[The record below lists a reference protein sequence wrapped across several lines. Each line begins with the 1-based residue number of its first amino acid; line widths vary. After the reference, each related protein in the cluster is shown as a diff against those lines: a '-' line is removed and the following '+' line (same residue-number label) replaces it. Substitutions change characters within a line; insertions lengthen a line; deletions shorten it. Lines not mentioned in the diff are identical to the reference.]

1 MNNTRLAKSLLC
13 VMLVLLMLASAVS
26 CDKGNQPADPTQS
39 GATATSPAGNNPGG
53 NSGNS
58 GNELTEEEL
67 YKPERKDYDRDL
79 NIWVNQNGGDINF
92 YFCEA
97 EAYTGS
103 IVNDALYRRELFMEE
118 NFGVSVEMK
127 VESDKI
133 YDKLSVPLSA
143 GEYVCDAAMLT
154 GVESFKLAQNGLL
167 KDLALLEE
175 LNLSASYWDQ
185 RIQSEYAIG
194 DRIFMLEGDY
204 TIYDEMR
211 TYVVLYND
219 TLYSKYDY
227 YTTYGTPYEMVES
240 ETWTL
245 EKMLE
250 MANGMYVDNNTNQI
264 PDEADTYGIVG
275 ELTLPFY
282 AFLGSGMKTIA
293 NNNGKMTLLIKDST
307 MYQLIYDTFEDT
319 MQIALDEDI
328 LMPQLLTV
336 EDYWTAASNVFEYG
350 RALFRTTSL
359 SAALR
364 LGNMESIFCILPI
377 PAYTENQGGY
387 YCWVSGN
394 NHSPITIPHTV
405 ADAHETAEIL
415 EAFCYYSKYMAN
427 GSLYDAFFEEFRLAK
442 LCRTPEDVAMLNLV
456 FDSKTFDF
464 DQTTKITG
472 IESALYSMAKQGDL
486 TTLSSTLSGLR
497 ESAQAK
503 LNEFLLKMS

>member
-1 MNNTRLAKSLLC
+1 MNNNRFAKSVMC
-13 VMLVLLMLASAVS
+13 VVLVLLMMISAVS
-26 CDKGNQPADPTQS
+26 CGNDAQTNNPTQS
-39 GATATSPAGNNPGG
+39 GATTTAPAGNNAGNQNPGD
-53 NSGNS
+53 SD
-58 GNELTEEEL
+58 LTEQEL
-67 YKPERKDYDRDL
+67 YKPVKADYDRDL

-103 IVNDALYRRELFMEE
+103 IVNDALYRRQLFMEE
-118 NFGVSVEMK
+118 NFGVSLMMHLEA
-127 VESDKI
+127 DKI

-143 GEYVCDAAMLT
+143 GEYVCDAAMLNA
-154 GVESFKLAQNGLL
+154 VESFKLAQNGLL
-167 KDLALLEE
+167 KDLARLSGF
-175 LNLSASYWDQ
+175 NLSASYWDQ

-194 DRIFMLEGDY
+194 DQIFMLEGDY

-219 TLYSKYDY
+219 TLYSKYNY
-227 YTTYGTPYEMVES
+227 YDTYGTPYEMVEN

-250 MANGMYVDNNTNQI
+250 MSAGMYVDNNNNDI
-264 PDEADTYGIVG
+264 RDEFDTYGIVG

-307 MYQLIYDTFEDT
+307 MYKLIYDTFEDT
-319 MQIALDEDI
+319 MQIALNEDV
-328 LMPQLLTV
+328 LMPQLLSV
-336 EDYWTAASNVFEYG
+336 DDVWTAASNVFEHG

-364 LGNMESIFCILPI
+364 LGNMESLFGILPI

-394 NHSPITIPHTV
+394 NHSPITIPNTV
-405 ADAHETAEIL
+405 SDANEIAELL
-415 EAFCYYSKYMAN
+415 EIFCYYSKYMEN

-472 IESALYSMAKQGDL
+472 IESALYSMAKQMDL

-497 ESAQAK
+497 DSAQAK